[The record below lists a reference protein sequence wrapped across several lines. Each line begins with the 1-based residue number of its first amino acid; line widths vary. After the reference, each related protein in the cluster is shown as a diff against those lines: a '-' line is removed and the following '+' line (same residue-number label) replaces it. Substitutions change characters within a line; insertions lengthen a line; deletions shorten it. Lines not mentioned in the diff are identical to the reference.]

1 MPRYLLEVSQP
12 EDVAARRIDQ
22 AVRGI
27 GSHFATHADWHRKD
41 GVCTGT
47 MVIEAQDRTRALGV
61 VPPGMRAAAR
71 IFQLETVVA
80 PVATAAVSG
89 PTDRRYAL
97 AA

>member
-1 MPRYLLEVSQP
+1 MPRYLVEVSQA
-12 EDVAARRIDQ
+12 EKVAAKKIAQ
-22 AVRGI
+22 SVRSI

-47 MVIEAQDRTRALGV
+47 MLVEAADRWGALGI

-71 IFQLETVVA
+71 VFQLDAVVA
-80 PVATAAVSG
+80 GAAAFTA
-89 PTDRRYAL
+89 PTTTSRSYAL